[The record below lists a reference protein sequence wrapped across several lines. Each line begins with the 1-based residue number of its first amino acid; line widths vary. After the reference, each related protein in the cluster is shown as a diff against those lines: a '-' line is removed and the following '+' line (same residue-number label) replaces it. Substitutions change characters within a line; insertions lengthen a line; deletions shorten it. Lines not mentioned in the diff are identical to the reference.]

1 MANQNSFFGI
11 GGNSANSI
19 APDYDMKARKIRK
32 LSEVEEQ
39 RLYGFCITKD
49 GQYGRGV
56 LLCGE
61 KDLISLP
68 KRYLETFLAYT
79 DEQKEHIASG
89 RYKICNIQ
97 ARPTKQG
104 NDTYI
109 FDIADAD

>member
-1 MANQNSFFGI
+1 MANQNSFFNI

-32 LSEVEEQ
+32 LAEVEEQ

-79 DEQKEHIASG
+79 DEQKAHIASG
-89 RYKICNIQ
+89 RYKICNIV
-97 ARPTKQG
+97 AKATKQG
-104 NDTYI
+104 NDTYV
-109 FDIADAD
+109 FDIDDAD